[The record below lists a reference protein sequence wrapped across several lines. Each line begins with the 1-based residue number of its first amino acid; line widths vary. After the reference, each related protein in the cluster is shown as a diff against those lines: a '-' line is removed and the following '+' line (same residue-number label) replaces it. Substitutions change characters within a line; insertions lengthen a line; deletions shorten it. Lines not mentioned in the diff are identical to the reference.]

1 MVIYDPVDD
10 DRLEIEKPKRQIVGW
25 SIRVEWNNGEE
36 EDLTDIPDDVAST
49 VDMWLSDVEQEQK
62 TLPYQHCGE

>member
-25 SIRVEWNNGEE
+25 SIRVEWDNGEE
-36 EDLTDIPDDVAST
+36 EDLIDVPDDVAGSI
-49 VDMWLSDVEQEQK
+49 DMWLSDIEQEQK

>member
-25 SIRVEWNNGEE
+25 SIRVEWDNGEV
-36 EDLTDIPDDVAST
+36 EDIADVPDDAAAIIDEYLT
-49 VDMWLSDVEQEQK
+49 EIEQEQQ

>member
-10 DRLEIEKPKRQIVGW
+10 DRLEIEKSKRQIVGW

-36 EDLTDIPDDVAST
+36 EDLIDVPDDVAGT
-49 VDMWLSDVEQEQK
+49 IDMWLPDVEQEQK

>member
-25 SIRVEWNNGEE
+25 SIRVEWDNGEE
-36 EDLTDIPDDVAST
+36 EDLIDVPDDVAGT
-49 VDMWLSDVEQEQK
+49 IDMWLSEVEQEQK

>member
-1 MVIYDPVDD
+1 MVIYNPVDD

-36 EDLTDIPDDVAST
+36 EDLIDVPDDVSGPI
-49 VDMWLSDVEQEQK
+49 DLWLSEVEQD
-62 TLPYQHCGE
+62 QHEFNGQGI

>member
-1 MVIYDPVDD
+1 MVIYNPVDD
-10 DRLEIEKPKRQIVGW
+10 DSLEIEKPKRLIVGW

-36 EDLTDIPDDVAST
+36 EDLIDVPDDVAGT
-49 VDMWLSDVEQEQK
+49 IDMWLSDVEQEQR

>member
-25 SIRVEWNNGEE
+25 SIRVEWNNGLE
-36 EDLTDIPDDVAST
+36 EDLTDIPDDVAGT

>member
-1 MVIYDPVDD
+1 MAIYDPVDD

-36 EDLTDIPDDVAST
+36 EDLTDVPDDVAGA
-49 VDMWLSDVEQEQK
+49 VDMWLSDVEQEQR